1 MDVPDKDSVP
11 LSSPLPD
18 GGAVSPQE
26 GEEPPSE
33 LSEAGDRCDLSS
45 TLKRESAGRRGYR
58 PEVREAK
65 VRELRDAIKQGS
77 YQVPDEQIADK
88 MLRNT
93 LRDDLQSLPVRRAC
107 QMRTELFEIKPV
119 ADGVYAAV
127 AAPAYKVNSNAA
139 IIVNE
144 DGVVVVDSHS
154 KPSAARVLVE
164 QIKGITS
171 KPVRHVINTHFHW
184 DHWQGNEVYPAIYGH
199 VEVITTEITREAM
212 QGRGLK
218 RIQDQLRTIPDE
230 IKKLHAEIA
239 RATSPERKAQLVSD
253 FHQAEEYLVELK
265 GLKPTLPTLTF
276 ENSMRL
282 LKTDR
287 EIQLLYLGR
296 AHTEGDL
303 FVYLPRERV
312 VVTGD
317 AVIEWTPFMGDG
329 YPLDWVRTLKR
340 LEQLDFAQMIMG
352 HGDVAGKEWLRMFYA
367 YIGDLI
373 EAVKRHAAAGVTLD
387 EIKRLVPEEVAPQ
400 YERPFSKYPD
410 YRPWRQQVLA
420 NIERVYAAVS

>member
-1 MDVPDKDSVP
+1 VPPQANEEGDPAEHTEAPDRLDP
-11 LSSPLPD
+11 SSR
-18 GGAVSPQE
+18 AS
-26 GEEPPSE
+26 
-33 LSEAGDRCDLSS
+33 
-45 TLKRESAGRRGYR
+45 RESAQSQAHA
-58 PEVREAK
+58 EEQREAK
-65 VRELRDAIKQGS
+65 IRELQDAVKSGA
-77 YQVPDEQIADK
+77 YHVAAEQIADK
-88 MLRNT
+88 MLQDV
-93 LRDDLQSLPVRRAC
+93 LRDQLPASLSRSRGVSAVTVAGRRDVGLELRN
-107 QMRTELFEIKPV
+107 QTMKTELFEIKPV

-164 QIKGITS
+164 QIRGITS

-184 DHWQGNEVYPAIYGH
+184 DHWQGNEVYPGTYGN
-199 VEVITTEITREAM
+199 VEVITTEITREAL

-218 RIQDQLRTIPDE
+218 RIQDQIRTVPDE
-230 IKKLHAEIA
+230 INNLQAEIA
-239 RATSPERKAQLVSD
+239 AATTPERKAQLESD
-253 FHQAEEYLVELK
+253 LRQAEDYLIEIK
-265 GLKPTLPTLTF
+265 GLRPTLPTLTF

-287 EIQLLYLGR
+287 EIQLLHLGR

-303 FVYLPRERV
+303 FVYLPKEKV
-312 VVTGD
+312 VITGD

-329 YPLDWVRTLKR
+329 YPLDWVHTLKR
-340 LEQLDFAQMIMG
+340 LEQLDFTQMIMG
-352 HGDVAGKEWLRMFYA
+352 HGDVAGKEWLRTFYA
-367 YIGDLI
+367 YIGDLN

-387 EIKRLVPEEVAPQ
+387 EIKRLVPEEVASK
-400 YERPFSKYPD
+400 YEAPLSKYPD
-410 YRPWRQQVLA
+410 YRPWRRQVLA

>member
-1 MDVPDKDSVP
+1 VPPEAREEGDAAEHTEAPDRLDP
-11 LSSPLPD
+11 SSR
-18 GGAVSPQE
+18 ASH
-26 GEEPPSE
+26 
-33 LSEAGDRCDLSS
+33 
-45 TLKRESAGRRGYR
+45 ESARR
-58 PEVREAK
+58 PADAEEQREAK
-65 VRELRDAIKQGS
+65 IRELQDAVKSGT
-77 YQVPDEQIADK
+77 YHVAAEQIADK
-88 MLRNT
+88 MLQDV
-93 LRDDLQSLPVRRAC
+93 LRDQLPSSLSRSRVVPAAAVAGRRGVGSELRY
-107 QMRTELFEIKPV
+107 QTMKTELFEIKPV

-184 DHWQGNEVYPAIYGH
+184 DHWQGNEVYPGTYGN
-199 VEVITTEITREAM
+199 VEVIATEITREAM

-218 RIQDQLRTIPDE
+218 RIQDQIRTVPDE
-230 IKKLHAEIA
+230 IKNLRAEIA
-239 RATSPERKAQLVSD
+239 AATTPERKAQLAFD
-253 FHQAEEYLVELK
+253 LHQAEEYLVEIK
-265 GLKPTLPTLTF
+265 GLKYTLPTLTF

-287 EIQLLYLGR
+287 EIQLLHLGR

-303 FVYLPRERV
+303 FVYLPKERV
-312 VVTGD
+312 VITGD

-340 LEQLDFAQMIMG
+340 LEQLDFTQMIMG
-352 HGDVAGKEWLRMFYA
+352 HGDVAEKEWLRMFYT
-367 YIGDLI
+367 YIGDLN
-373 EAVKRHAAAGVTLD
+373 EAVKRHAAAGVSLD
-387 EIKRLVPEEVAPQ
+387 EIKRLVPEEVAVK
-400 YERPFSKYPD
+400 YEAPLSKYPD
-410 YRPWRQQVLA
+410 YRPWRRQVLA